1 MISEGNMKPI
11 PLGDKVIKIKKS
23 LLMNEQAHQLRD
35 SITPNDYVVDGFY
48 SSSVFLFHIFFIWK
62 IG

>member
-23 LLMNEQAHQLRD
+23 LLMNDQIRQLRD
-35 SITPNDYVVDGFY
+35 SITHNIHVVDGF
-48 SSSVFLFHIFFIWK
+48 
-62 IG
+62 